1 MYSASLRQPNKLKFY
16 FVETPNVVFKCVIC
30 FPKTAPTSKP
40 YIVGQ
45 AKSNKHSALKS
56 AAF

>member
-1 MYSASLRQPNKLKFY
+1 MNTSYALEILKMYSASLRQPNKLKFY

-40 YIVGQ
+40 YIVG
-45 AKSNKHSALKS
+45 
-56 AAF
+56 

>member
-40 YIVGQ
+40 YIVG
-45 AKSNKHSALKS
+45 
-56 AAF
+56 